1 MMMVRFLFSAFVF
14 LATALVVAQPCAL
27 AQATPPISTP
37 EQREQKAAPPSEID
51 RRAEA
56 YYNFAMGNY
65 FEGLYEDTSQSE
77 YASLA
82 IEHYKKAYAL
92 DPHAAVIGER
102 LAGVYAKSQRIR
114 DAVLEAQEIL
124 KQDRDNL
131 PARRLLARI
140 YIRTLG
146 DRNSLSGSKE
156 ATSRAIEQLR
166 EILRLDPT
174 DTESTLWLARL
185 YRFQN
190 EHQKAEEVLRAGLE
204 REPEDEDL
212 LGQLTHLLLDQGRA
226 EEAATLLAPIIGRSP
241 SPDLL
246 SLLGD
251 AYARMQDHVRAEQAY
266 RSAVE
271 SEPRESE
278 HRRKLAQSLLDQGKA
293 EAALEQYKKL
303 TELEPSEF
311 QNYLH
316 MGQIYRQLKKLDLAE
331 ESILRAKQ
339 RAPGSLEV
347 IYSEALLYES
357 QGRFDDAIRVLSDSV
372 TAVKSSPGELTDS
385 RRTLA
390 ILYEQLGRLYR
401 EVENYT
407 AAVNTYRE
415 MLRLDTETE
424 KHARALIADTYR
436 LSKDMPRALEE
447 SRKALELYP
456 QDRGLQVTYALLLG
470 ENGQTDEAAR
480 FLREKFQ
487 EAGNDRELFVT
498 LAQVY
503 ERGHRYADAEQ
514 AIRRAEKLASSPAEN
529 EGIWFLLGA
538 ILERQKKFD
547 LAEEQ
552 FKKVIELNPRNA
564 QTLNYFGYMLADRG
578 VRLDEAVIFI
588 RRALE
593 EEPYN
598 GAYLDSLGWA
608 YFQQNRLSEAES
620 FLRKAADRSR
630 HDPTIRE
637 HLGDVLFKTGRL
649 ALAGAEWEKALAEW
663 QRALPTELDNER
675 VASLEKKLASLKHR
689 VAQKSSGEP
698 KPK

>member
-1 MMMVRFLFSAFVF
+1 
-14 LATALVVAQPCAL
+14 
-27 AQATPPISTP
+27 
-37 EQREQKAAPPSEID
+37 
-51 RRAEA
+51 
-56 YYNFAMGNY
+56 
-65 FEGLYEDTSQSE
+65 
-77 YASLA
+77 
-82 IEHYKKAYAL
+82 
-92 DPHAAVIGER
+92 
-102 LAGVYAKSQRIR
+102 
-114 DAVLEAQEIL
+114 
-124 KQDRDNL
+124 
-131 PARRLLARI
+131 
-140 YIRTLG
+140 
-146 DRNSLSGSKE
+146 
-156 ATSRAIEQLR
+156 
-166 EILRLDPT
+166 
-174 DTESTLWLARL
+174 
-185 YRFQN
+185 
-190 EHQKAEEVLRAGLE
+190 
-204 REPEDEDL
+204 
-212 LGQLTHLLLDQGRA
+212 
-226 EEAATLLAPIIGRSP
+226 
-241 SPDLL
+241 
-246 SLLGD
+246 
-251 AYARMQDHVRAEQAY
+251 
-266 RSAVE
+266 
-271 SEPRESE
+271 
-278 HRRKLAQSLLDQGKA
+278 
-293 EAALEQYKKL
+293 
-303 TELEPSEF
+303 
-311 QNYLH
+311 
-316 MGQIYRQLKKLDLAE
+316 
-331 ESILRAKQ
+331 
-339 RAPGSLEV
+339 
-347 IYSEALLYES
+347 
-357 QGRFDDAIRVLSDSV
+357 
-372 TAVKSSPGELTDS
+372 
-385 RRTLA
+385 
-390 ILYEQLGRLYR
+390 
-401 EVENYT
+401 
-407 AAVNTYRE
+407 